1 MDAGHVA
8 RGSNGGC
15 EECDAGASRAEAAD
29 GCEAEWSV
37 WWVAGGSSGDEGGGS
52 DDGRG
57 DDPLCAWEAEWMLE
71 HVARGS
77 DGGCDECDA
86 GSG

>member
-37 WWVAGGSSGDEGGGS
+37 WWVAAAAMKEEEAAL
-52 DDGRG
+52 DGRG

-71 HVARGS
+71 HVV
-77 DGGCDECDA
+77 
-86 GSG
+86 